1 MIHASGAAGRPRV
14 DEVLAVMT
22 NVAAE
27 RHTRMAAP
35 AWPRRLAAGAGAW
48 ATAGKCP
55 RSPARAFSSPCG
67 RRTELVSMCST
78 LLMLKP
84 LECCHNPGKWPVFR
98 PKSPLNKFLKLQK
111 IKKL

>member
-1 MIHASGAAGRPRV
+1 
-14 DEVLAVMT
+14 
-22 NVAAE
+22 
-27 RHTRMAAP
+27 
-35 AWPRRLAAGAGAW
+35 
-48 ATAGKCP
+48 
-55 RSPARAFSSPCG
+55 
-67 RRTELVSMCST
+67 VSMCST